1 MSALE
6 IAPLAARDLGAA
18 RELLARA
25 FQENPL
31 NRAVVG
37 GSAARR
43 LLCNRAGMRTF
54 LGPALA
60 VGRAL
65 GARAAP
71 GEPLLGALVALPPG
85 VGPLP
90 RASFASLLQ
99 LLVVQG
105 AGVIRRWSAIADA
118 LQLHRPQAPHAYLAT
133 LGVAPDV
140 QRRGVGSALL
150 RRWLAEIDER
160 RERAYLET
168 DRAEN
173 AAWYA
178 SAGFRTRA
186 EIVLLGVTVHLL
198 ERPPRGQGP

>member
-1 MSALE
+1 VTAPE

-25 FQENPL
+25 FQDNPL

-43 LLCNRAGMRTF
+43 LRCNRAGMRTF
-54 LGPALA
+54 LAPALA
-60 VGRAL
+60 AGRAL
-65 GARAAP
+65 GARSRR
-71 GEPLLGALVALPPG
+71 GEGLLGALVALPPG
-85 VGPLP
+85 VGPMP
-90 RASFASLLQ
+90 RASFVSLLQ
-99 LLVVQG
+99 LLVVQRPR
-105 AGVIRRWSAIADA
+105 VIQRWSAIADA

-133 LGVAPDV
+133 LGVAPEA

-160 RERAYLET
+160 GERAYLET
-168 DRAEN
+168 DRAES
-173 AAWYA
+173 AAWYG

-198 ERPPRGQGP
+198 ERPPLGQRP